1 MPTTLAPVDL
11 ANVALQKIGAQTIN
25 SLLDQTS
32 ASALACNAN
41 FQLAYLEVTRSGRWN
56 CLLTPAVL
64 TQIVQTPLPGAPG
77 STSITA
83 TAWAP
88 LTAYLA
94 NVYVT
99 FGGYYYQVMF
109 NYTSTVSFMND
120 LTTGALTQTD
130 TQTGSTSAF
139 GLNGSNYPSGWS
151 YQYALPDDFQL
162 LGILN
167 SQTVWDYDGAGGD
180 NYEIMGLSLFC
191 DENQAVI
198 QYVKNTVDTTLFD
211 SLFADALTYK
221 LAAAIAT
228 PLRQDGGKLQE
239 AMLAMYERALRK
251 ARTKNGGEQQA
262 RRFNP
267 IRDSRFNQARYGG
280 VNGMVLVPKFVARVL
295 GW

>member
-1 MPTTLAPVDL
+1 MPTNLAPVDL

-25 SLLDQTS
+25 SLLDTTS
-32 ASALACNAN
+32 ASAVCCNSN

-56 CLLTPAVL
+56 CLLTTAVL
-64 TQIVQTPLPGAPG
+64 TQVVQTPLPGSSA
-77 STSITA
+77 SSAAITA

-94 NVYVT
+94 NAYVT

-109 NYTSTVSFMND
+109 NYTSTVSFLND

-130 TQTGSTSAF
+130 AQTGSPSF
-139 GLNGSNYPSGWS
+139 LGLDGSQYPSGWS

-162 LGILN
+162 LAILN
-167 SQTVWDYDGAGGD
+167 NQTIWDNDGAGGD
-180 NYEIMGLSLFC
+180 NYQLMGSSLFC

-198 QYVKNTVDTTLFD
+198 QYVKKQPDTTQFD
-211 SLFADALTYK
+211 SLFADAFTYK

-239 AMLAMYERALRK
+239 AMLEMYERALRK

-280 VNGMVLVPKFVARVL
+280 VNG
-295 GW
+295 